1 MIILLYRDEYEQ
13 ITKFEKETMS
23 DYKLKVIKEDEFER
37 YYIEQNNLL
46 ALVSDLIVEYN
57 RKVEELSDMQYQLDN
72 YYTKKREEF
81 E

>member
-1 MIILLYRDEYEQ
+1 MIILYQDEYEQ
-13 ITKFEKETMS
+13 IKMFEKETMS
-23 DYKLKVIKEDEFER
+23 DYKLKVIKEDELDH

-46 ALVSDLIVEYN
+46 VLVSDLIVEYN

>member
-1 MIILLYRDEYEQ
+1 MIILYQDEYEQ
-13 ITKFEKETMS
+13 IKMFEKETMS
-23 DYKLKVIKEDEFER
+23 DYKLKVIKEDELEH
-37 YYIEQNNLL
+37 YYIEQDNLL

-57 RKVEELSDMQYQLDN
+57 RKVEELSDLQYQLDN

>member
-1 MIILLYRDEYEQ
+1 MIILYQDEYEQ
-13 ITKFEKETMS
+13 IKMFEKETMS
-23 DYKLKVIKEDEFER
+23 DYKLKVIKEDELEH
-37 YYIEQNNLL
+37 YYIEQDNLL

-57 RKVEELSDMQYQLDN
+57 RKVEELSDIQYQLDN